1 MAIQPDILAS
11 TLRILKDREVDNTF
25 KNIPLLDAIR
35 SNGAIIESDGG
46 SKVNCP
52 AIMTEHSMITQ
63 LSSGYESVNLAV
75 KDPLRQTE
83 YNWCDFVAPVVITE
97 KEQLTNKGDRAVIN
111 IAEARL
117 KSVMGMLQR
126 EFCKQIVN
134 NESTVLSELE
144 TLSPFSATGWLDCQ
158 PFGSQSGL
166 VGNLSKSTYTET
178 FQNQYIDCPSAFPD
192 ETDHAVRL
200 FRAMSKLYIDSQ
212 VYAPE
217 GEIDIILMSPRCY
230 ELYKNSLFAQ
240 ERYTSIQEQR
250 DMAGKLGLMFNGA
263 KVYVEPNLGA
273 KFTDASSGNTSPE
286 LAVAAQDM
294 NGTAITFGNTQNDYQ
309 TDGSV
314 TENFFGTIDAMFLNS
329 KLLSLYF
336 DRDAYFEMGEFERIS
351 GYAAMAANIMTR
363 TQLATANLSGHGI
376 LINAF
381 ATIVP

>member
-35 SNGAIIESDGG
+35 SHGSVIESDGG

-83 YNWCDFVAPVVITE
+83 YNWCDFIAPVVITE
-97 KEQLTNKGDRAVIN
+97 KEQLSNKGDRAVIN

-134 NESTVLSELE
+134 NESTILSELQ
-144 TLSPFSATGWLDCQ
+144 TLSPKGANGWFGCQ
-158 PFGSQSGL
+158 PFGSQTGL
-166 VGNLSKSTYTET
+166 VGGLNKATYTDT
-178 FQNQYIDCPSAFPD
+178 FQNQYVDCPSAFPA
-192 ETDHAVRL
+192 EPDHAVRL

-217 GEIDIILMSPRCY
+217 GEVDIILMSPRCY
-230 ELYKNSLFAQ
+230 ELYKNSLFNQ

-263 KVYVEPNLGA
+263 KVYVEPNLTGTFVQTDLTAAAKDMSGVDIVFGGA
-273 KFTDASSGNTSPE
+273 A
-286 LAVAAQDM
+286 
-294 NGTAITFGNTQNDYQ
+294 TQYQ
-309 TDGSV
+309 TDGANV
-314 TENFFGTIDAMFLNS
+314 GTIDAMFLNS
-329 KLLSLYF
+329 KLMSLYF

-381 ATIVP
+381 ADIK

>member
-1 MAIQPDILAS
+1 MPIQPDILAS

-35 SNGAIIESDGG
+35 SHGAVIESDGG

-97 KEQLTNKGDRAVIN
+97 KEQLSNKGDRAVIN

-126 EFCKQIVN
+126 EFCKQIV
-134 NESTVLSELE
+134 EGSSTVLTELE
-144 TLSPFSATGWLDCQ
+144 TLSPKVSGGWFSLR
-158 PFGSQSGL
+158 PFGNGTGL
-166 VGNLSKSTYTET
+166 VGNLNKATYTTT
-178 FQNQYIDCPSAFPD
+178 FQNQYVDCPSAFPSMSGNQ
-192 ETDHAVRL
+192 AGRL
-200 FRAMSKLYIDSQ
+200 FRAMSKLYIDTQ

-217 GEIDIILMSPRCY
+217 GEVDIILMSPRCY

-263 KVYVEPNLGA
+263 KVFVEPNLGYTFDNTA
-273 KFTDASSGNTSPE
+273 YSTGQAQKMDGNPI
-286 LAVAAQDM
+286 VF
-294 NGTAITFGNTQNDYQ
+294 GTGGGEYQ
-309 TDGSV
+309 TDGANV
-314 TENFFGTIDAMFLNS
+314 GTVDAMFLNS

-336 DRDAYFEMGEFERIS
+336 DKDAYFEMSEFERIS

-376 LINAF
+376 LVNAF
-381 ATIVP
+381 ATVP

>member
-35 SNGAIIESDGG
+35 SHGAVIESDGG

-126 EFCKQIVN
+126 EFCKQVVN

-144 TLSPFSATGWLDCQ
+144 TLSPFGANGWFGCQ
-158 PFGSQSGL
+158 PFGSQTGTVGGL
-166 VGNLSKSTYTET
+166 AKGTYTET
-178 FQNQYIDCPSAFPD
+178 FQNQYVDCPSAFPD
-192 ETDHAVRL
+192 APDHATRL
-200 FRAMSKLYIDSQ
+200 FRAMSKLYIDTQ

-217 GEIDIILMSPRCY
+217 GEVDIILMSPRCY

-240 ERYTSIQEQR
+240 ERYTSIQEER

-263 KVYVEPNLGA
+263 KVYVEPNLGS
-273 KFTDASSGNTSPE
+273 KFTDGASGASFDE

-294 NGTAITFGNTQNDYQ
+294 NGDPILFGSGSNKYS
-309 TDGSV
+309 TDGTA
-314 TENFFGTIDAMFLNS
+314 TENFHGTIDAMFLNS
-329 KLLSLYF
+329 KLMSLYF

-381 ATIVP
+381 ATIN

>member
-35 SNGAIIESDGG
+35 SHGAVIESDGG

-111 IAEARL
+111 LAEARL

-126 EFCKQIVN
+126 EFCKQVVANTSTILTEM
-134 NESTVLSELE
+134 ES
-144 TLSPFSATGWLDCQ
+144 LSPTRTNGWFACQ
-158 PFGSQSGL
+158 PFGSQITGSVGGL
-166 VGNLSKSTYTET
+166 ARSAYTQT
-178 FQNQYIDCPSAFPD
+178 FQNQYVDCPSAFPTASTQS
-192 ETDHAVRL
+192 ERL

-217 GEIDIILMSPRCY
+217 GEVDIILMSPRCY

-240 ERYTSIQEQR
+240 ERYTSIQEER

-263 KVYVEPNLGA
+263 KVYVEPNLGFSFIQTDLATGAA
-273 KFTDASSGNTSPE
+273 KDMTGSAIVFGSSAG
-286 LAVAAQDM
+286 Q
-294 NGTAITFGNTQNDYQ
+294 YQ
-309 TDGSV
+309 TDS
-314 TENFFGTIDAMFLNS
+314 NDYGTIDALFLNS

-381 ATIVP
+381 AEINT

>member
-35 SNGAIIESDGG
+35 SHGAVIESDGG

-126 EFCKQIVN
+126 EFCKQVVN

-144 TLSPFSATGWLDCQ
+144 TLSPFGANGWFGLQ
-158 PFGSQSGL
+158 PFGSQTGSVGGL
-166 VGNLSKSTYTET
+166 AKGTYTET
-178 FQNQYIDCPSAFPD
+178 FQNQYVDCPSAFPD
-192 ETDHAVRL
+192 ESNDHATRL
-200 FRAMSKLYIDSQ
+200 FRAMSKLYIDTQ

-217 GEIDIILMSPRCY
+217 GEVDIILMSPRCY

-240 ERYTSIQEQR
+240 ERYTSIQEER

-263 KVYVEPNLGA
+263 KVYVEPNLGSTFTQADLGTGNA
-273 KFTDASSGNTSPE
+273 KDMDGSDIVFGSS
-286 LAVAAQDM
+286 A
-294 NGTAITFGNTQNDYQ
+294 TQYQ
-309 TDGSV
+309 TDG
-314 TENFFGTIDAMFLNS
+314 NNNGTIDAMFLNS
-329 KLLSLYF
+329 KLMSLYF

-381 ATIVP
+381 AEINS

>member
-35 SNGAIIESDGG
+35 SHGAVIESDGG

-134 NESTVLSELE
+134 NESTILSELQ
-144 TLSPFSATGWLDCQ
+144 TLSPFGANGWFGLQ
-158 PFGSQSGL
+158 PFGLQTGS
-166 VGNLSKSTYTET
+166 VGGLSKGTYTET
-178 FQNQYIDCPSAFPD
+178 FQNQYVDCPSAFPD
-192 ETDHAVRL
+192 ETDFAVRL

-217 GEIDIILMSPRCY
+217 GEVDIILMSPRCY

-263 KVYVEPNLGA
+263 KVYVEPNLGSTFTQADLGTGNA
-273 KFTDASSGNTSPE
+273 KDMDGSDIVFGSSAN
-286 LAVAAQDM
+286 Q
-294 NGTAITFGNTQNDYQ
+294 YQ
-309 TDGSV
+309 TDSA
-314 TENFFGTIDAMFLNS
+314 NNGTIDAMFLNS
-329 KLLSLYF
+329 KLMSLYF

-381 ATIVP
+381 ATINS

>member
-1 MAIQPDILAS
+1 MPIQPDILAS

-35 SNGAIIESDGG
+35 SHGAVIESDGG

-97 KEQLTNKGDRAVIN
+97 KEQLSNKGDRAVIN

-126 EFCKQIVN
+126 EFCKQIV
-134 NESTVLSELE
+134 EGSSTVLTELE
-144 TLSPFSATGWLDCQ
+144 TLSPKVSGGWFSLR
-158 PFGSQSGL
+158 PFGNGTGL
-166 VGNLSKSTYTET
+166 VGGLNKATYTTT
-178 FQNQYIDCPSAFPD
+178 FQNQYVDCPSAFPSMSLD
-192 ETDHAVRL
+192 QAGRL
-200 FRAMSKLYIDSQ
+200 FRAMSKLYIDTQ

-217 GEIDIILMSPRCY
+217 GEVDIILMSPRCY

-263 KVYVEPNLGA
+263 KVFVEPNLGYTFDNTA
-273 KFTDASSGNTSPE
+273 YSTGQAQKMDGNPI
-286 LAVAAQDM
+286 VF
-294 NGTAITFGNTQNDYQ
+294 GTGGGEYT
-309 TDGSV
+309 TDGANV
-314 TENFFGTIDAMFLNS
+314 GTVDAMFLNS

-336 DRDAYFEMGEFERIS
+336 DKDAYFEMSEFERIS

-376 LINAF
+376 LVNAF
-381 ATIVP
+381 ATVP

>member
-35 SNGAIIESDGG
+35 SHGAVIESDGG

-52 AIMTEHSMITQ
+52 AIMTEYSMITQ

-111 IAEARL
+111 LAEARL

-126 EFCKQIVN
+126 EFCKQVVANTSTILTEM
-134 NESTVLSELE
+134 ES
-144 TLSPFSATGWLDCQ
+144 LSPTRANGWFACQ
-158 PFGSQSGL
+158 PFGSQVTGSVGGL
-166 VGNLSKSTYTET
+166 QRSTYTQT
-178 FQNQYIDCPSAFPD
+178 FQNQYVDCPSAFPAASTQS
-192 ETDHAVRL
+192 ERL

-217 GEIDIILMSPRCY
+217 GEVDIILMSPRCY

-240 ERYTSIQEQR
+240 ERYTSIQEER

-263 KVYVEPNLGA
+263 KVYVEPNLGFSFVQSA
-273 KFTDASSGNTSPE
+273 AVISSRQ
-286 LAVAAQDM
+286 LW
-294 NGTAITFGNTQNDYQ
+294 IYF
-309 TDGSV
+309 
-314 TENFFGTIDAMFLNS
+314 IDVINS
-329 KLLSLYF
+329 TL
-336 DRDAYFEMGEFERIS
+336 
-351 GYAAMAANIMTR
+351 
-363 TQLATANLSGHGI
+363 
-376 LINAF
+376 
-381 ATIVP
+381 P

>member
-35 SNGAIIESDGG
+35 SHGAVIESDGG

-111 IAEARL
+111 LAEARL

-126 EFCKQIVN
+126 EFCKQVVANTSTILTEM
-134 NESTVLSELE
+134 ES
-144 TLSPFSATGWLDCQ
+144 LSPTRANGWFACQ
-158 PFGSQSGL
+158 PFGSQVTGSVGGL
-166 VGNLSKSTYTET
+166 ARSTYTQT
-178 FQNQYIDCPSAFPD
+178 FQNQYVDCPSAFPAASTQS
-192 ETDHAVRL
+192 ERL

-217 GEIDIILMSPRCY
+217 GEVDIILMSPRCY

-240 ERYTSIQEQR
+240 ERYTSIQEER

-263 KVYVEPNLGA
+263 KVYVEPNLGFSFVQSDLATGAA
-273 KFTDASSGNTSPE
+273 KDMTGTDI
-286 LAVAAQDM
+286 V
-294 NGTAITFGNTQNDYQ
+294 FGGSAGQYQ
-309 TDGSV
+309 TDG
-314 TENFFGTIDAMFLNS
+314 NNNGTIDALFLNS

-381 ATIVP
+381 AEIN

>member
-35 SNGAIIESDGG
+35 SHGAVIESDGG

-111 IAEARL
+111 LAEARL

-126 EFCKQIVN
+126 EFCKQVVANTSTILTEM
-134 NESTVLSELE
+134 ES
-144 TLSPFSATGWLDCQ
+144 LSPTRANGWFACQ
-158 PFGSQSGL
+158 PFGSQVTGSVGGL
-166 VGNLSKSTYTET
+166 ARSTYTQT
-178 FQNQYIDCPSAFPD
+178 FQNQYVDCPSAFPAASTQS
-192 ETDHAVRL
+192 ERL

-217 GEIDIILMSPRCY
+217 GEVDIILMSPRCY

-240 ERYTSIQEQR
+240 ERYTSIQEER

-263 KVYVEPNLGA
+263 KVYVEPNLGFSFVQSDLATGAA
-273 KFTDASSGNTSPE
+273 KDMTGTDI
-286 LAVAAQDM
+286 V
-294 NGTAITFGNTQNDYQ
+294 FGGSAGQYQ
-309 TDGSV
+309 TDS
-314 TENFFGTIDAMFLNS
+314 NDYGTIDALFLNS

-381 ATIVP
+381 AEINT

>member
-35 SNGAIIESDGG
+35 SHGAVIESDGG

-126 EFCKQIVN
+126 EFCKQVVN
-134 NESTVLSELE
+134 NESTVLSELQ
-144 TLSPFSATGWLDCQ
+144 TLSPFSSTGWFGCQ
-158 PFGSQSGL
+158 PFGSQTGL
-166 VGNLSKSTYTET
+166 VGNLNKAVYTET

-217 GEIDIILMSPRCY
+217 GEVDIILMSPRCY

-263 KVYVEPNLGA
+263 KVYVDPNLGA
-273 KFTDASSGNTSPE
+273 KFTDSSSGNTSPE

-294 NGTAITFGNTQNDYQ
+294 NGSDIEFGSSANKYS
-309 TDGSV
+309 TDGSDV
-314 TENFFGTIDAMFLNS
+314 ENFHGTIDAMFLNS
-329 KLLSLYF
+329 KLMSLYF

-376 LINAF
+376 LVNAF
-381 ATIVP
+381 ATINS

>member
-35 SNGAIIESDGG
+35 THGAVIESDGG
-46 SKVNCP
+46 QKVNCP

-97 KEQLTNKGDRAVIN
+97 KEQLSNKGDRAVIN

-126 EFCKQIVN
+126 EFCKQVIAN
-134 NESTVLSELE
+134 DSTVLSELE
-144 TLSPFSATGWLDCQ
+144 TLHPSSAEGWFALQ
-158 PFGSQSGL
+158 PFGSQTFGTVGGL
-166 VGNLSKSTYTET
+166 SRSTYTST
-178 FQNQYIDCPSAFPD
+178 FQNQYIDCPSAFP
-192 ETDHAVRL
+192 AVSDLATRL
-200 FRAMSKLYIDSQ
+200 FRAMSKLYIDTQ

-217 GEIDIILMSPRCY
+217 GEVDIILMSPRCY

-240 ERYTSIQEQR
+240 ERYTSIQDER
-250 DMAGKLGLMFNGA
+250 DMAGKMGLMFNGA
-263 KVYVEPNLGA
+263 RVYVEPNLGETWVA
-273 KFTDASSGNTSPE
+273 SDFTSNNTGPALDMDGSAIVFDNTPSSGGYT
-286 LAVAAQDM
+286 
-294 NGTAITFGNTQNDYQ
+294 
-309 TDGSV
+309 TDG
-314 TENFFGTIDAMFLNS
+314 NLNGTIDAMFLNS

-336 DRDAYFEMGEFERIS
+336 DKDAYFEMGEFERIS

-376 LINAF
+376 LVNAF
-381 ATIVP
+381 AIIN

>member
-1 MAIQPDILAS
+1 MPIQPDILAS

-35 SNGAIIESDGG
+35 AHGSVIESDGG

-97 KEQLTNKGDRAVIN
+97 KEQLSNKGDRAVIN

-126 EFCKQIVN
+126 EFSKQVVGN
-134 NESTVLSELE
+134 TSTVLSELE
-144 TLSPFSATGWLDCQ
+144 SLHPSREGGWLALQ
-158 PFGSQSGL
+158 PFGNQITGT
-166 VGNLSKSTYTET
+166 VGTLSRNTYKTT
-178 FQNQYIDCPSAFPD
+178 FQNQYVDVPSAFPGVVD
-192 ETDHAVRL
+192 QSTRL

-212 VYAPE
+212 VHAPE
-217 GEIDIILMSPRCY
+217 GEVDIILMSPRCY
-230 ELYKNSLFAQ
+230 ELYKNSLFNQ

-263 KVYVEPNLGA
+263 KVYVEPNLGQ
-273 KFTDASSGNTSPE
+273 DW
-286 LAVAAQDM
+286 VAADFNALNTGPATDM
-294 NGTAITFGNTQNDYQ
+294 LDVPIVFGGGGTQYT
-309 TDGSV
+309 TDSV
-314 TENFFGTIDAMFLNS
+314 AKGTIDAMFLNS
-329 KLLSLYF
+329 KLMSLYF
-336 DRDAYFEMGEFERIS
+336 DRDAYFEMSEFERIS

-376 LINAF
+376 LVNAF
-381 ATIVP
+381 ATIN

>member
-1 MAIQPDILAS
+1 MPIQPDILAS

-25 KNIPLLDAIR
+25 KNIPVLDAIR
-35 SNGAIIESDGG
+35 SHGAVIESDGG

-97 KEQLTNKGDRAVIN
+97 KEQLSNKGDRAVIN

-126 EFCKQIVN
+126 EFCKQIV
-134 NESTVLSELE
+134 EGSSTVLTELE
-144 TLSPFSATGWLDCQ
+144 TLSPKVSGGWFAMQ
-158 PFGSQSGL
+158 PFGSQTTGSVGGL
-166 VGNLSKSTYTET
+166 ARATYTTT
-178 FQNQYIDCPSAFPD
+178 FQNQFVDCPSAFSGV
-192 ETDHAVRL
+192 TDQATRL
-200 FRAMSKLYIDSQ
+200 FRAMSKLYIDTQ

-217 GEIDIILMSPRCY
+217 GEVDIILMSPRCY

-263 KVYVEPNLGA
+263 KVFVEPNLGYSIDSTVYA
-273 KFTDASSGNTSPE
+273 TG
-286 LAVAAQDM
+286 AATNQT
-294 NGTAITFGNTQNDYQ
+294 GTPIVFGGAATQYQ
-309 TDGSV
+309 TDGS
-314 TENFFGTIDAMFLNS
+314 NNGTVDALFLNS

-336 DRDAYFEMGEFERIS
+336 DKDAYFEMSEFERIS

-381 ATIVP
+381 ATIN

>member
-35 SNGAIIESDGG
+35 SHGAVIESDGG

-97 KEQLTNKGDRAVIN
+97 KEQLTNKGDRAIIN

-126 EFCKQIVN
+126 QWCQQVVKGD
-134 NESTVLSELE
+134 SATLTELE
-144 TLSPFSATGWLDCQ
+144 TLSPTKSGGWFALQ
-158 PFGSQSGL
+158 PFGSQTVGSVGGL
-166 VGNLSKSTYTET
+166 NRSDYTQT

-192 ETDHAVRL
+192 LSTSSATSADLATRL
-200 FRAMSKLYIDSQ
+200 FRAMSKLYIDTQ

-217 GEIDIILMSPRCY
+217 GEVDIILMSPRCY

-240 ERYTSIQEQR
+240 ERYTSIQEER

-263 KVYVEPNLGA
+263 KVYVEPNLGQ
-273 KFTDASSGNTSPE
+273 SW
-286 LAVAAQDM
+286 VAADFDNTNTGAAEDM
-294 NGTAITFGNTQNDYQ
+294 NGSAIVFGGSANQYQ
-309 TDGSV
+309 TDGANS
-314 TENFFGTIDAMFLNS
+314 GTIDAIFLNS
-329 KLLSLYF
+329 KLMSLYF
-336 DRDAYFEMGEFERIS
+336 DKDAYFELGEFERIS

-376 LINAF
+376 LTNAF
-381 ATIVP
+381 AIIN

>member
-35 SNGAIIESDGG
+35 SHGAVIESDGG

-126 EFCKQIVN
+126 EFCKQVVN

-144 TLSPFSATGWLDCQ
+144 TLSPFGANGWFGLQ
-158 PFGSQSGL
+158 PFGSQTGSVGGL
-166 VGNLSKSTYTET
+166 AKGTYTET
-178 FQNQYIDCPSAFPD
+178 FQNQYVDCPSAFPD
-192 ETDHAVRL
+192 ESNDHATRL
-200 FRAMSKLYIDSQ
+200 FRAMSKLYIDTQ

-217 GEIDIILMSPRCY
+217 GEVDIILMSPRCY

-240 ERYTSIQEQR
+240 ERYTSIQEER

-263 KVYVEPNLGA
+263 KVYVEPNLGSTFTQSDLGTGNA
-273 KFTDASSGNTSPE
+273 KDMDGSDIVFGSSAN
-286 LAVAAQDM
+286 Q
-294 NGTAITFGNTQNDYQ
+294 YQ
-309 TDGSV
+309 TDG
-314 TENFFGTIDAMFLNS
+314 NNNGTIDAMFLNS
-329 KLLSLYF
+329 KLMSLYF

-381 ATIVP
+381 AEINS